1 MNLQEVFKKIEMALT
16 PAQDNA
22 PEVQEEVKV
31 EMATMKLA
39 GGVVVEAESFEAG
52 ENVFLVGEDEEK
64 VAAPVGEHELEDGR
78 ILVIV
83 EEGVIS
89 EIREAGE
96 EAGLKEV
103 PIIFADN
110 LTPEQEKEFI
120 IKDNSSFGE
129 WDWDLLANE
138 WDLQDL
144 EDWGLEIPNLDDE
157 VDELEDGEEIE
168 LPQSVQVEPPKEYIL
183 IMAEPNSVDWEDLKE
198 TLQLKMV
205 RRGGYKKGSGF
216 DAVSLERVLEW
227 SDLKDRINADSSTK

>member
-52 ENVFLVGEDEEK
+52 ENVFLLGEDDEK

-83 EEGVIS
+83 EEGVIA

-96 EAGLKEV
+96 EVAEEVVEEEATEEVMEEQEMAYVTKEEFGAAIDELKEMIAGMM
-103 PIIFADN
+103 PKE
-110 LTPEQEKEFI
+110 EQ
-120 IKDNSSFGE
+120 S
-129 WDWDLLANE
+129 A
-138 WDLQDL
+138 
-144 EDWGLEIPNLDDE
+144 DE
-157 VDELEDGEEIE
+157 VSEEVEMSTEEVEMSADEA
-168 LPQSVQVEPPKEYIL
+168 PAAKKVAAAP
-183 IMAEPNSVDWEDLKE
+183 VDKKPDMVKFSNKAGAT
-198 TLQLKMV
+198 TL
-205 RRGGYKKGSGF
+205 S
-216 DAVSLERVLEW
+216 RVMSKL
-227 SDLKDRINADSSTK
+227 S

>member
-83 EEGVIS
+83 EEGVIA

-96 EAGLKEV
+96 AVAEEVVEEEATEEV
-103 PIIFADN
+103 ME
-110 LTPEQEKEFI
+110 EQEMAYVTKEEFGAAI
-120 IKDNSSFGE
+120 DEIKEMIAAMMPKEEQS
-129 WDWDLLANE
+129 A
-138 WDLQDL
+138 
-144 EDWGLEIPNLDDE
+144 DE
-157 VDELEDGEEIE
+157 VSEEVKEEEKVEMSADEA
-168 LPQSVQVEPPKEYIL
+168 PAAKKVAAAPVE
-183 IMAEPNSVDWEDLKE
+183 
-198 TLQLKMV
+198 
-205 RRGGYKKGSGF
+205 KKPEMHKFANKGRQ
-216 DAVSLERVLEW
+216 DALARVL
-227 SDLKDRINADSSTK
+227 SKLS

>member
-16 PAQDNA
+16 PSQDNA

-96 EAGLKEV
+96 AEEVVEEEATEEV
-103 PIIFADN
+103 ME
-110 LTPEQEKEFI
+110 EQEMAYVTKEEFGAAI
-120 IKDNSSFGE
+120 DEIKEMIAGMMPKEEQS
-129 WDWDLLANE
+129 A
-138 WDLQDL
+138 
-144 EDWGLEIPNLDDE
+144 DE
-157 VDELEDGEEIE
+157 VSEEVKEEEKVEMSADEA
-168 LPQSVQVEPPKEYIL
+168 PAAKKVAAAPVE
-183 IMAEPNSVDWEDLKE
+183 
-198 TLQLKMV
+198 
-205 RRGGYKKGSGF
+205 KKPEMHKFANKGRQ
-216 DAVSLERVLEW
+216 DALARVL
-227 SDLKDRINADSSTK
+227 SKLS